1 MKKKPLSILFV
12 IMIAL
17 VSCNSNNEEK
27 INNSSSEYPELKEF
41 LDTMPKCDEL
51 LKLFHTVYL
60 SNEHSIQLKKDIS
73 SLNGLTNK
81 LSNNFYS
88 IKKGSFGVADSM
100 SVEVNKAN
108 EIIAITAA
116 YNYEPEHSNDTAY
129 IHEQKKYNELLC
141 KNGREYSYSG
151 KDTTY
156 KVTKWEAGNIIFE
169 LMEATIKQKKE
180 IYSVIFDKELYL
192 QKLSPIA
199 DISGKDLSIEMENR
213 KGWPKLK

>member
-1 MKKKPLSILFV
+1 MKKNPLLILFT
-12 IMIAL
+12 IIIAL
-17 VSCNSNNEEK
+17 VSCNSSNEEK
-27 INNSSSEYPELKEF
+27 IKDPTYEALEQF

-51 LKLFHTVYL
+51 LKLFNTVYL

-81 LSNNFYS
+81 LSDNFYS

-129 IHEQKKYNELLC
+129 IHEQRKYDELLC
-141 KNGREYSYSG
+141 KNGKEYSYSG

-169 LMEATIKQKKE
+169 LMEATIRRKKE
-180 IYSVIFDKELYL
+180 IYSVIFDKELY
-192 QKLSPIA
+192 QQHLSPIA
-199 DISGKDLSIEMENR
+199 DISGKDLSIEIENR
-213 KGWPKLK
+213 KGWTKLK

>member
-1 MKKKPLSILFV
+1 MKKNPLLILFA

-27 INNSSSEYPELKEF
+27 VKNPSAEYLKQIMDTVPE
-41 LDTMPKCDEL
+41 CDEL

-60 SNEHSIQLKKDIS
+60 SNDHSIQLKKDIS

-81 LSNNFYS
+81 LSDNFYS

-116 YNYEPEHSNDTAY
+116 YNYEPQYSNDTAY
-129 IHEQKKYNELLC
+129 IHEQRKYNGLLC
-141 KNGREYSYSG
+141 KNGKEYSYSG

-169 LMEATIKQKKE
+169 LMEATIKRKKE
-180 IYSVIFDKELYL
+180 TYSVIFDKELYQL
-192 QKLSPIA
+192 KLNPIV
-199 DISGKDLSIEMENR
+199 DISGKDLSIEIGNR
-213 KGWPKLK
+213 KGWSK